1 MSTTDCQYGFMALL
15 FFRHIP
21 TRLVFIPSTILAAY
35 HAFHFLN
42 GRFSNRALWKRYGE
56 KAFTFMASR
65 QVCITTIVCRRCDK
79 CPFWQSDAALL
90 NAVSEIGTG
99 FVMLLQM
106 FTPTRNVLIT
116 VMYWQWLRMR
126 YWSPDS
132 AAIHRQVSLHHTQRL
147 SHSPLALFTG
157 MGQYWT
163 QSRSFAKD
171 GSHSPHSD
179 QSRTKMVHTTPCLI
193 ESIVL

>member
-1 MSTTDCQYGFMALL
+1 MS
-15 FFRHIP
+15 
-21 TRLVFIPSTILAAY
+21 
-35 HAFHFLN
+35 
-42 GRFSNRALWKRYGE
+42 LW
-56 KAFTFMASR
+56 
-65 QVCITTIVCRRCDK
+65 QN
-79 CPFWQSDAALL
+79 DAALL

-132 AAIHRQVSLHHTQRL
+132 AAIHRQVSLAISFTPL
-147 SHSPLALFTG
+147 SPRSLFFSG
-157 MGQYWT
+157 MGKYWP
-163 QSRSFAKD
+163 QSRSSAED
-171 GSHSPHSD
+171 DSHSSHSD
-179 QSRTKMVHTTPCLI
+179 QSRTKMVHAASCLI